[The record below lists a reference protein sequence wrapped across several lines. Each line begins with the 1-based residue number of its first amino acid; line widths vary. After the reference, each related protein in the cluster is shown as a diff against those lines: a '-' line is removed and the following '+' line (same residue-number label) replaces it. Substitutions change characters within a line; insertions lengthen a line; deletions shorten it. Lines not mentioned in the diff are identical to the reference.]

1 MTDKEIIIDGVDVS
15 ECDRYIANDGYMGI
29 YKTPVFKGDCKL
41 SHIGK
46 CQGSECLFKRFKY
59 KEQECEELKREIAFG
74 NNGELSDKIRAI
86 VFKDLNAENS
96 KYKQALDN
104 VEKMCKDHPFCD
116 CSCGQDILD
125 IINETK
131 KG

>member
-59 KEQECEELKREIAFG
+59 KEQECEELKRQ
-74 NNGELSDKIRAI
+74 L
-86 VFKDLNAENS
+86 NS
-96 KYKQALDN
+96 KFGVSVVALIDSRARARITASIYKQALDN

-116 CSCGQDILD
+116 CSCGQDILN
-125 IINETK
+125 IINKTTK
-131 KG
+131 G